1 MEQIIT
7 SLLDND
13 LYKFT
18 MLQVFH
24 YYEKNTDS
32 KYEFRCRT
40 PHIDFKDI
48 LPEINRQIDLLCTV
62 TVKEDELEYL
72 STLSFIKPEFLEFLK
87 DFKLNRDNISLFIDD
102 ENDLQVKIS
111 GKIIEAS
118 LFEVPVLAIISEV
131 YSRTLVRP
139 EEAFKNGKAILQD
152 KIDRLNTGN
161 RNIVFSEFGTRRR
174 YSKEWQEYVIKYIID
189 SGYSGFMGTSN
200 VYFAMKY
207 GVKPIGTMA
216 HEWIM
221 AHAGAT
227 RIDKSD
233 RLALQRWLDFYK
245 GELGIALTDT
255 YTTDHFLSGFDYN
268 KASSF
273 YGVRHDSGDW
283 KEWAY
288 KFIKHYKDLGIDPKT
303 KTLLFSDGL
312 NFDLVEKIYDELSGK
327 AQIAYGIG
335 TNLSNDVG
343 VKALQ
348 IVIKMTECDGF
359 PLIKISDTP
368 GKVICINKRFKEF
381 ALDFFKRYK
390 LNE

>member
-1 MEQIIT
+1 MDQIIT

-24 YYEKNTDS
+24 HYEKDTDS

-40 PHIDFKDI
+40 PNTDFENI

-62 TVKEDELEYL
+62 TVKDSELKYL
-72 STLSFIKPEFLEFLK
+72 STLSFIKPKFLDFLK
-87 DFKLNRDNISLFIDD
+87 KFKLNRDNIKLFLDNN
-102 ENDLQVKIS
+102 NDLQVKIS
-111 GKIIEAS
+111 GKIIDVS

-131 YSRTLVRP
+131 YCRNQLNP
-139 EEAFKNGKAILQD
+139 DKAYEKGMIILEGKIN
-152 KIDRLNTGN
+152 RLNNGN
-161 RNIVFSEFGTRRR
+161 RDIKFSEFGTRRR
-174 YSKEWQEYVIKYIID
+174 YSKEWQERVIKYIID
-189 SGYSGFMGTSN
+189 SGYSGFLGTSN
-200 VYFAMKY
+200 VCFAMKY
-207 GVKPIGTMA
+207 GIKPIGTMA

-221 AHAGAT
+221 AHAGTT
-227 RIDKSD
+227 RIDRSD

-255 YTTDHFLSGFDYN
+255 YGTDHFLTGFDYN
-268 KASSF
+268 KANSY

-288 KFIKHYKDLGIDPKT
+288 KFINHYEKLGINPKT

-312 NFDLVEKIYDELSGK
+312 DFDLIEKIYDELADK

-343 VKALQ
+343 IKALQ
-348 IVIKMTECDGF
+348 IVIKMTECGGF

-368 GKVICINKRFKEF
+368 GKVICINEKFKEF
-381 ALDFFKRYK
+381 ALEFFKRYK
-390 LNE
+390 LKK